1 MDILNILVF
10 LFLVIFMPIFDYF
23 IYLKREMNIWN
34 PIINKIKNGR
44 ITPMRKILILPIYLI
59 LAFSIMYLPNNV
71 YEAMLLGFVA
81 YSTFDLT
88 IGVLFEDITYTM
100 ILKDIIWGSIFF
112 GITYKLKNFILK
124 RLNKKN
130 TKI

>member
-88 IGVLFEDITYTM
+88 IGVLFKDITYTM
-100 ILKDIIWGSIFF
+100 MIKDMIWGTLFF
-112 GITYKLKNFILK
+112 GITYKLKELFKKKLLK
-124 RLNKKN
+124 F
-130 TKI
+130 T